1 MGEPAVIS
9 CLTRETRIISEMCA
23 PPRSQTE
30 PLADSWLCK
39 HPLKTR
45 SHTQWI
51 LFKWTFSESLCV
63 CVCVC
68 QCCIFHLSCTRMD
81 RCSCVV
87 FISSNIETSSAAT
100 LGNQA
105 LRGFTGCSTASLQ
118 IEVGVGSERS
128 PRRTVICL
136 SSRPPGLR
144 FDLERLTPAPLVI
157 LFISRWF
164 RSFTSV
170 MRGRV
175 NNLFW
180 LLSNAPSELGD
191 VSEAQQHSFQTCWQ
205 QNQPWQLKTAPL
217 CSLHCNKSPL
227 RECDSFLCCPAH
239 SLPHLSPL

>member
-1 MGEPAVIS
+1 MD
-9 CLTRETRIISEMCA
+9 L
-23 PPRSQTE
+23 
-30 PLADSWLCK
+30 L
-39 HPLKTR
+39 
-45 SHTQWI
+45 WI
-51 LFKWTFSESLCV
+51 TV
-63 CVCVC
+63 CVFVNAA
-68 QCCIFHLSCTRMD
+68 
-81 RCSCVV
+81 
-87 FISSNIETSSAAT
+87 SSTSRAPEWIDVHALLLLFFLSAAILRHQVPLRLAT
-100 LGNQA
+100 K

-128 PRRTVICL
+128 PRRTVIRL

>member
-1 MGEPAVIS
+1 
-9 CLTRETRIISEMCA
+9 MCVFVNAASSTSRA
-23 PPRSQTE
+23 PE
-30 PLADSWLCK
+30 
-39 HPLKTR
+39 
-45 SHTQWI
+45 WI
-51 LFKWTFSESLCV
+51 DVHALLLLFF
-63 CVCVC
+63 
-68 QCCIFHLSCTRMD
+68 
-81 RCSCVV
+81 

-118 IEVGVGSERS
+118 IEVGVSSERS

-180 LLSNAPSELGD
+180 LLWNAPSELGD